1 MQIGYYKMETQ
12 NYDSSVSGYQVN
24 GFEGVSHNFTQV
36 EILLCS
42 GHNILAKAKRYG
54 RWWMLKALQPDKR
67 NQQVYQQM
75 MLKELEILMSMQ
87 SPYIVQ
93 TVGLEEVEGLGM
105 CIVMEYID
113 GIRLDEWLSQKQSKE
128 KRFRL
133 AEEVLKATEYIHS
146 IRVVHRDLKPG
157 NIIVTRNGEHLKLID
172 FGLADNDHIAILKQ
186 PAGTPKYTSPEQATS
201 NIPDIRND
209 IYSLGVI
216 LQQLLP
222 ERSYRTV
229 INKCSLPIKA
239 RYQNVNLLLK
249 DLRSR
254 NKRKQRVVM
263 GIAISLL
270 AMSTIGLG
278 IQTVKLQQQENKRSN
293 VDKAIEECLRRANS
307 VFEAIAMEEMIDT
320 CTSYTNIVTYY
331 SEHCRDADN
340 YTQIYLDSIST
351 SFTKTEMHEIT
362 NAINTHCDE
371 QRQAWFEKMIQ
382 KNKQN
387 YEDPTLH

>member
-1 MQIGYYKMETQ
+1 MQIGYKKMETQ

-146 IRVVHRDLKPG
+146 IGVVHRDLKPG

-229 INKCSLPIKA
+229 INKCFLPIKA
-239 RYQNVNLLLK
+239 RYQNANLLLK
-249 DLRSR
+249 ELQRR
-254 NKRKQRVVM
+254 NKRKQWIII
-263 GIAISLL
+263 GIAIILILSLATTL
-270 AMSTIGLG
+270 S
-278 IQTVKLQQQENKRSN
+278 IQTVKLQEQGDRRQKINEAIVEGIK
-293 VDKAIEECLRRANS
+293 KADG
-307 VFEAIAMEEMIDT
+307 VFERIALEELADT
-320 CTSYTNIVTYY
+320 CTDY
-331 SEHCRDADN
+331 
-340 YTQIYLDSIST
+340 IYLCRYYNEHYWDLDKASNIYFDSIRSI
-351 SFTKTEMHEIT
+351 FTQTEMLEIM
-362 NAINTHCDE
+362 NAVKLHCDE
-371 QRQAWFEKMIQ
+371 RKQVWYDKVQE
-382 KNKQN
+382 KNKFID
-387 YEDPTLH
+387 EETTLY